1 MIFIIKSAIIFIKRL
16 KGGFN
21 IRYIAFFIISIS
33 TGFLYFLTL
42 ISSFK
47 DNISIFLFSLLILIG
62 IFFSMS
68 QQLLKIRN
76 NKKIDYRDI
85 CYVFFGGIL
94 AYIINIYFGQGAII
108 AASLV
113 GILGFGF
120 KPKYSIQLYT
130 GAFVGMVSPDVYHDF
145 YHIVIISLI
154 AGFISAISNNVF
166 EGIGGKLGAIAFS
179 SWILLY
185 YFSNIKLLSNPY
197 QNSMSYELF
206 LITFLGFSITY
217 LLSRVLKND
226 VVFSSSIVSLIG
238 ALIMP
243 EIISN
248 YTNDYTLLLMASTFA
263 GMSSKDKINNIYEVI
278 MISIVLPIL
287 FIYSYSHFGGGGG
300 KLGTIAF
307 GSVLAS
313 NGIKNIFINIKNNA
327 HII

>member
-1 MIFIIKSAIIFIKRL
+1 MFQQFL
-16 KGGFN
+16 N
-21 IRYIAFFIISIS
+21 I
-33 TGFLYFLTL
+33 
-42 ISSFK
+42 K
-47 DNISIFLFSLLILIG
+47 DN
-62 IFFSMS
+62 
-68 QQLLKIRN
+68 KN
-76 NKKIDYRDI
+76 NTKIDYRDVF
-85 CYVFFGGIL
+85 YVFLGGLL

-113 GILGFGF
+113 GILGYGF
-120 KPKYSIQLYT
+120 ISKFSIQLYT

-145 YHIVIISLI
+145 YHIVMISLI
-154 AGFISAISNNVF
+154 AGFIFAFSSNVF

-179 SWILLY
+179 SWTLLY
-185 YFSNIKLLSNPY
+185 YICDIRLLSNSY
-197 QNSMSYELF
+197 QNNMRYELF

-217 LLSRVLKND
+217 FLSKILNND

-263 GMSSKDKINNIYEVI
+263 GMSSKEKINNVFEVI
-278 MISIVLPIL
+278 LISIALPIL

-307 GSVLAS
+307 GAVLAS
-313 NGIKNIFINIKNNA
+313 YGIKNILINIKNA
-327 HII
+327 HIK